1 MSRLLYISRDNYFGH
16 SDYQRLESSNSY
28 DHTVFNEDPKT
39 INNVLENT
47 FNTSSVE
54 TGLMPPGVRAIFPGI
69 VIFERPPTMKLVQ
82 HVNNTVSQLQTD
94 PDDLDYDEDSGSYYD
109 QEGNQVEYE
118 DYVQN
123 QVKDYYI
130 PIPWQLYIATYSNL
144 PSSKYYVNSV
154 RMFFMNTSL
163 HSPNVELYA
172 PYIPNF
178 YVNGLLC
185 NPMLDSFD
193 DINRYPKNV
202 SGVIASAYDWVWNTG
217 FNDDLNE
224 NIKLT
229 ITTNVNE
236 LCNLQLKQS
245 FKHSHNFVGAFY
257 DYISNFSLEDINS
270 CSWLNPSYGAHHAS
284 DLNNNYFQEKYFNAF
299 KKQYI
304 LEGNFDEG
312 ITIHSVEY
320 REWLINNM
328 SDFKKTYKDVLEYLR
343 QTTSPFNYFNNQ
355 NSNLFNSFDDIS
367 DSLLSSISFH
377 NSI

>member
-1 MSRLLYISRDNYFGH
+1 
-16 SDYQRLESSNSY
+16 
-28 DHTVFNEDPKT
+28 
-39 INNVLENT
+39 
-47 FNTSSVE
+47 
-54 TGLMPPGVRAIFPGI
+54 MPPGVRAIFPGV

-94 PDDLDYDEDSGSYYD
+94 PDDLHYDEDSDSYYD
-109 QEGNQVEYE
+109 DEGNQVEYE
-118 DYVQN
+118 NYVQN

-154 RMFFMNTSL
+154 RMFFMNSSL

-229 ITTNVNE
+229 INNNVNE
-236 LCNLQLKQS
+236 LCSLQTKLS
-245 FKHSHNFVGAFY
+245 LRHSANFVGGFY
-257 DYISNFSLEDINS
+257 DYISNFSLEQINS
-270 CSWLNPSYGAHHAS
+270 CSWLNPSYGSHYAS
-284 DLNNNYFQEKYFNAF
+284 DLNANYFREKYFNAF

-312 ITIHSVEY
+312 ITMYSIEY
-320 REWLINNM
+320 KEWLVNNID
-328 SDFKKTYKDVLEYLR
+328 SFKKTYKDVLEYLR
-343 QTTSPFNYFNNQ
+343 QTTSPFNSFNNQ
-355 NSNLFNSFDDIS
+355 NSNLFNSFDNIS
-367 DSLLSSISFH
+367 DSLVSSISFY